1 MNLKWNLE
9 DLRKIDILLAPVPA
23 QQAVYDSNYLVE
35 LPAGTQM
42 QLHNCQLPGLVLS
55 GWQGTSHNQT
65 RFLVEG
71 EGAKPTVNVNFLL
84 EGTMHSHHYAY
95 GKAFHIHQNQ
105 HNLLFVP
112 TPEGDHCF
120 PKGVSKAFHVTF
132 GLDYFTRLVD
142 FNEEQT
148 VSLLEKIARGDSFLA
163 SREMMPIQPKML
175 GIIQEIRECSLKGG
189 FKKMYLEAKVLE
201 LLSLQLEQSF
211 RPVTECPSLRKPDLD
226 RIHQVREYLDEH
238 FLNPASLPEIARMFG
253 LNDFKLKKGFREQ
266 YNTTVFGYAHERRMG
281 LAQKLLNEGIL
292 NVSQVADVVGYE
304 NPNHFSAAFKKRFG
318 YSPGVVL
325 RQAV

>member
-9 DLRKIDILLAPVPA
+9 DLRKIDVLFERRPIE
-23 QQAVYDSNYLVE
+23 QAVYEYNFMAE
-35 LPAGTQM
+35 LSAGAQM
-42 QLHNCQLPGLVLS
+42 QLHNCQLPGMILS
-55 GWQGTSHNQT
+55 DWQGTSHDKT
-65 RFLVEG
+65 RFAVEG
-71 EGAKPTVNVNFLL
+71 AGAQPTVNVNFLL

-95 GKAFHIHQNQ
+95 GKDFHIHQHQ
-105 HNLLFVP
+105 HNLLFSP
-112 TPEGDHCF
+112 NPEGNHCF
-120 PKGVSKAFHVTF
+120 PKGISKAFHVSF

-148 VSLLEKIARGDSFLA
+148 TALLEKIARGDSFLV

-175 GIIQEIRECSLKGG
+175 EIIRDIRECALKGG
-189 FKKMYLEAKVLE
+189 FKKMYLEGKVLE

-226 RIHQVREYLDEH
+226 RIRQVREYLDEH

-266 YNTTVFGYAHERRMG
+266 YNTTVFGYAHERRMA

>member
-9 DLRKIDILLAPVPA
+9 DLRKIDILFVPRPTE
-23 QQAVYDSNYLVE
+23 QAVYEYNFLAE
-35 LPAGTQM
+35 LSAGTQM
-42 QLHNCQLPGLVLS
+42 QLHNCQLPGVILS
-55 GWQGTSHNQT
+55 DWQGTSRDKT

-71 EGAKPTVNVNFLL
+71 DGARPCVNVNFLL
-84 EGTMHSHHYAY
+84 EGAMHSHHYAY
-95 GKAFHIHQNQ
+95 GKDFHIHQNQ
-105 HNLLFVP
+105 HNLLFSP

-120 PKGVSKAFHVTF
+120 PQGVSKAFHVSF
-132 GLDYFTRLVD
+132 GLDYFTQLVD

-148 VSLLEKIARGDSFLA
+148 TALLEKIARGDSFLA
-163 SREMMPIQPKML
+163 SREMMPTQPKML
-175 GIIQEIRECSLKGG
+175 EIIREIRECRLKGG

-201 LLSLQLEQSF
+201 LLSLQLEQSL
-211 RPVTECPSLRKPDLD
+211 RPIPECPSLRKPDLD
-226 RIHQVREYLDEH
+226 RIRQVREYLDEH
-238 FLNPASLPEIARMFG
+238 FLHPASLPEIARIFG

-266 YNTTVFGYAHERRMG
+266 YNTTVFGYAYERRMA

-292 NVSQVADVVGYE
+292 NVSQVADMVGYE

-318 YSPGVVL
+318 YSPGLVL

>member
-1 MNLKWNLE
+1 MNLKWNSE
-9 DLRKIDILLAPVPA
+9 DLKKIDILFTPVPT
-23 QQAVYDSNYLVE
+23 QQRVYEYNYLAE
-35 LPAGTQM
+35 LSAGTQM
-42 QLHNCQLPGLVLS
+42 QLHNCQLPGMILS
-55 GWQGTSHNQT
+55 DWQGTSHDKT
-65 RFLVEG
+65 RFIVG
-71 EGAKPTVNVNFLL
+71 AEGAKPTVNVNFLL

-95 GKAFHIHQNQ
+95 GKDFHIHQNQ
-105 HNLLFVP
+105 HNLLFSP
-112 TPEGDHCF
+112 HPEGDHCF
-120 PKGVSKAFHVTF
+120 PEGVSRAFHISF
-132 GLDYFTRLVD
+132 ELDYFTRLVD
-142 FNEEQT
+142 FNEEQVT
-148 VSLLEKIARGDSFLA
+148 SLLEKITRGDSFLA
-163 SREMMPIQPKML
+163 SREMMPTQPKML
-175 GIIQEIRECSLKGG
+175 GIIQEIRNCGLKGG

-201 LLSLQLEQSF
+201 LLSLQLEQSS
-211 RPVTECPSLRKPDLD
+211 RPVTESNALRKPDLD
-226 RIHQVREYLDEH
+226 RLRQVRDYLDVH

>member
-1 MNLKWNLE
+1 MNLKWNLA
-9 DLRKIDILLAPVPA
+9 DLRQIDVLFTPRPA
-23 QQAVYDSNYLVE
+23 EPAVSESNFLVE
-35 LPAGTQM
+35 VSAGTRM
-42 QLHNCQLPGLVLS
+42 QLHNCQLPGMILS
-55 GWQGTSHNQT
+55 EWQGTSHDKT
-65 RFLVEG
+65 RFAVEG
-71 EGAKPTVNVNFLL
+71 ADAQPTVNVNFLL

-95 GKAFHIHQNQ
+95 GKDFHIHQHQ

-112 TPEGDHCF
+112 APEGDHCF
-120 PKGVSKAFHVTF
+120 PKGVSRAFHVTF

-142 FNEEQT
+142 FNEEPT
-148 VSLLEKIARGDSFLA
+148 TALLEKIARGDAFLA
-163 SREMMPIQPKML
+163 SRDMMPIQPMML
-175 GIIQEIRECSLKGG
+175 GIIREIQACTLKGG

-211 RPVTECPSLRKPDLD
+211 RPVTECPSLRKPDRD
-226 RIHQVREYLDEH
+226 RIRQVREYLDEH
-238 FLNPASLPEIARMFG
+238 FLSPASLPEIARMFG

-266 YNTTVFGYAHERRMG
+266 YHTTVFGYAHERRMG
-281 LAQKLLNEGIL
+281 LARKLLNEGIL
-292 NVSQVADVVGYE
+292 NVSQVADAVGYE

>member
-1 MNLKWNLE
+1 M
-9 DLRKIDILLAPVPA
+9 DSRRFTAIDVLLSPLPAPHK
-23 QQAVYDSNYLVE
+23 VYEYSYLTE
-35 LPAGTQM
+35 LPAGARM
-42 QLHNCQLPGLVLS
+42 QLHVCQLPGLVLS
-55 GWQGTSHNQT
+55 DWRGTSRDKTSFQ
-65 RFLVEG
+65 VERG
-71 EGAKPTVNVNFLL
+71 SAAKPTVNVNFLL

-95 GKAFHIHQNQ
+95 GKDFHIHQQQ
-105 HNLLFVP
+105 HNLLFAP
-112 TPEGDHCF
+112 SPEGEHCF
-120 PKGVSKAFHVTF
+120 PKGVSRAFHISF
-132 GLDYFTRLVD
+132 DLDYFTRVVD
-142 FNEEQT
+142 FNGEQT
-148 VSLLEKIARGDSFLA
+148 DSLLEKITRGDAFLA
-163 SREMMPIQPKML
+163 SRGMMPIQPNML
-175 GIIQEIRECSLKGG
+175 GIIAEIRGCSLKGG

-211 RPVTECPSLRKPDLD
+211 RPVAESSALRKPDLD
-226 RIHQVREYLDEH
+226 RLRQVREYLDEH

-281 LAQKLLNEGIL
+281 LARKLLNEGIL

>member
-9 DLRKIDILLAPVPA
+9 DLRKIDILFAPAHPRP
-23 QQAVYDSNYLVE
+23 AVYEYDFLAE

-42 QLHNCQLPGLVLS
+42 QLHNCQLPGVILS
-55 GWQGTSHNQT
+55 DWQGTSHEGT
-65 RFLVEG
+65 RFAVEG
-71 EGAKPTVNVNFLL
+71 AGAQPTVNVNFLL

-95 GKAFHIHQNQ
+95 GKAFHIHQHQ

-142 FNEEQT
+142 FNGEQT
-148 VSLLEKIARGDSFLA
+148 ASLLEKIARGDAFLA
-163 SREMMPIQPKML
+163 AREMMPTQPKML
-175 GIIQEIRECSLKGG
+175 EIIREIRTCGLKGG

-226 RIHQVREYLDEH
+226 RIRQVREYLDEH
-238 FLNPASLPEIARMFG
+238 FLDPASLPEIARMFG

-266 YNTTVFGYAHERRMG
+266 YHTTVFGYAHERRMG
-281 LAQKLLNEGIL
+281 MAQKLLNEGIL
-292 NVSQVADVVGYE
+292 NVSQVAGVVGYE